1 MTMNR
6 FAYANGSSVEEVAA
20 VLDVG
25 CRPLAGGTDLLGLMK
40 EGLIAPQRL
49 VNLKTI
55 PGLDQV
61 QEGDDGLHIGA
72 LVSLSQL
79 AAHPSISQR
88 QELACLYESIVQS
101 ASPQIRHMATVAG
114 NLVQQPRCWYF
125 RNRLVPCWRKGGQR
139 CFAVRG
145 ENKHHTILGKGPCR
159 AVHPSDPA
167 VALLALGSSVEI
179 AGSRGQRMV
188 PLGDFYR
195 LPTRDARQDTVLAL
209 DELITRIPV
218 PMPPVGSRS
227 SYVKIAERGSWD
239 FALVSVAVQLAFSG
253 EVVQEARVV
262 LGGVAPMPWPA
273 VEAEQSLVGKPLS
286 PEVLEQAVAAATVGA
301 RPLQQNGYKID
312 LVQGAV
318 RQALRDLGYG

>member
-6 FAYANGSSVEEVAA
+6 FAYANGSSVEEVIA
-20 VLDVG
+20 VLDEG

-40 EGLIAPQRL
+40 EGLAAPKRL

-55 PGLDQV
+55 PGLNQV
-61 QEGDDGLHIGA
+61 RKGRDGLHIGA

-79 AAHPSISQR
+79 ATCLAGGQR

-101 ASPQIRHMATVAG
+101 ASPQIRHMATVTG

-125 RNRLVPCWRKGGQR
+125 RNKLVPCWRKGGQR
-139 CFAVRG
+139 CFAVQG
-145 ENKHHTILGKGPCR
+145 ENKYHTILGKGPCH

-167 VALLALGSSVEI
+167 VALLALGGSVEI
-179 AGSRGQRMV
+179 AGPIGRRRV

-209 DELITRIPV
+209 DELITGIFV
-218 PMPPVGSRS
+218 PTPPTGSQS
-227 SYVKIAERGSWD
+227 TYVKIAERGSWD
-239 FALVSVAVQLAFSG
+239 FALASVAVRLTFSG
-253 EVVQEARVV
+253 KVVQEAHVA
-262 LGGVAPMPWPA
+262 LGGVAPIPWSG
-273 VEAEQSLVGKPLS
+273 VEVERSLVGKSLS
-286 PEVLEQAVAAATVGA
+286 SKVVQQAAEAATAGA

-312 LVQGAV
+312 LVQGV
-318 RQALRDLGYG
+318 VCQALRALG

>member
-20 VLDVG
+20 VLDEG

-40 EGLIAPQRL
+40 EGLIAPKRL

-61 QEGDDGLHIGA
+61 QEGEDGLHIGA

-79 AAHPSISQR
+79 ATHPSLSQR
-88 QELACLYESIVQS
+88 QELACLYESLIQS

-125 RNRLVPCWRKGGQR
+125 RNKSVPCWRKGGQR

-145 ENKHHTILGKGPCR
+145 ENKYHTILGKGPCH

-167 VALLALGSSVEI
+167 VALLALGSSVKISGPGGERTV
-179 AGSRGQRMV
+179 S
-188 PLGDFYR
+188 LSDFYR

-209 DELITRIPV
+209 DELITEVFV
-218 PMPPVGSRS
+218 PTPPVGSRS
-227 SYVKIAERGSWD
+227 SYVKVTERGSWD
-239 FALVSVAVQLAFSG
+239 FALVSVAVQLAFSDG
-253 EVVQEARVV
+253 VVQKARVA
-262 LGGVAPMPWPA
+262 LGGVAPTPWSA
-273 VEAEQSLVGKPLS
+273 VEVAQSLVGKSLS
-286 PEVLEQAVAAATVGA
+286 PEVLEQAVEAATAGA

-312 LVQGAV
+312 LAKGAL
-318 RQALRDLGYG
+318 RQALRDLG

>member
-1 MTMNR
+1 MMAMNR
-6 FAYANGSSVEEVAA
+6 FAYANGSSVEEIVA
-20 VLDVG
+20 VLDEG

-40 EGLIAPQRL
+40 EGLIAPERL
-49 VNLKTI
+49 VNIKTI

-61 QEGDDGLHIGA
+61 QEREDGLHIGA

-79 AAHPSISQR
+79 AAHPCISHR
-88 QELACLYESIVQS
+88 QEFVCLYESIVQA

-145 ENKHHTILGKGPCR
+145 ESKYHTILGRGPCH

-179 AGSRGQRMV
+179 AGPGGQRTV
-188 PLGDFYR
+188 PLSDFYR
-195 LPTRDARQDTVLAL
+195 LPTRDVRQDTLLAL
-209 DELITRIPV
+209 EELITGIFV
-218 PMPPVGSRS
+218 PTPPIGSQS
-227 SYVKIAERGSWD
+227 SYVKVAERGSWD
-239 FALVSVAVQLAFSG
+239 FALVSVAVWLAFSG

-262 LGGVAPMPWPA
+262 LGGVAPMPWSA
-273 VEAEQSLVGKPLS
+273 VEAEQSLIGKSLT
-286 PEVLEQAVAAATVGA
+286 PEVLAQAAEAATAGA

-312 LVQGAV
+312 LVHGAL
-318 RQALRDLGYG
+318 RQVLRDLG